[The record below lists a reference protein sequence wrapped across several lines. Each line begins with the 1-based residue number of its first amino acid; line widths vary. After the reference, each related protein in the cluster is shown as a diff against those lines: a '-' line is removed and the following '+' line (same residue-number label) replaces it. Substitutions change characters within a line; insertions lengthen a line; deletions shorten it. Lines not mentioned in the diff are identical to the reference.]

1 MRLTRLALPIIALA
15 LTTALS
21 PAQEK
26 ADKRSTWFIF
36 LETGKPTPD
45 DKDAVA
51 KMQARIA
58 ELVPHLVG
66 IPLISSWVNQTMLS
80 FRTPSNRD
88 GKATVA
94 PVKNI
99 LLQFHV
105 QPKLS
110 PRIAEPSP
118 SPWSPGIAQPPL
130 FPSNFFVCFVCFRIK
145 SVPCDNF

>member
-26 ADKRSTWFIF
+26 ADKRPTWFIF

-80 FRTPSNRD
+80 FR
-88 GKATVA
+88 
-94 PVKNI
+94 
-99 LLQFHV
+99 
-105 QPKLS
+105 S
-110 PRIAEPSP
+110 PR
-118 SPWSPGIAQPPL
+118 
-130 FPSNFFVCFVCFRIK
+130 R
-145 SVPCDNF
+145 